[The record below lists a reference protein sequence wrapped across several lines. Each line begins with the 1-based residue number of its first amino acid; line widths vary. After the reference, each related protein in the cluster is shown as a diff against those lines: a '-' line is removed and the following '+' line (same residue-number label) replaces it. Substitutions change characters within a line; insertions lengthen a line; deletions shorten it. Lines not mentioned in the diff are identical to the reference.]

1 MEPRTRSPNKGK
13 RALDLETIKTIHLE
27 INPRRGGRPASESSI
42 TITASRVAEWE
53 DITLAK
59 ALDVD
64 AFKVHIAEKT
74 VIETKI

>member
-1 MEPRTRSPNKGK
+1 ME
-13 RALDLETIKTIHLE
+13 IKPI
-27 INPRRGGRPASESSI
+27 RGGRPASESSI

-64 AFKVHIAEKT
+64 ALRVHIAEKT
-74 VIETKI
+74 VIEIKM